1 MSNTETMPRV
11 ESGQESAAAEGMPRG
26 VRRAV
31 WGIVL
36 ALVLLASYLLA
47 VRGPAIL
54 VDLATGVANAFCF

>member
-1 MSNTETMPRV
+1 MPR
-11 ESGQESAAAEGMPRG
+11 S

-36 ALVLLASYLLA
+36 ALVLLATYLLA